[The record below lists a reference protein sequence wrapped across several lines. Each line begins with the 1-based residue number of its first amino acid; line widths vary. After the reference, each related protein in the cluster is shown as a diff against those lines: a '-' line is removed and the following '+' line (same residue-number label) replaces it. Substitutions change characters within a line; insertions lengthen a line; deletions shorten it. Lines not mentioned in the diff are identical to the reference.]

1 MDKNIIGIIGGMGP
15 QASAEFYR
23 MLIMQARVH
32 YGAHENSDYPELL
45 IDSVPVPDFL
55 SDTKQMEKAS
65 LMSEDRV
72 KRLTMYGVST
82 ITIACNTA
90 CILIKRLQKSTC
102 VSIVS
107 VVEEVVKEV
116 EKDNRK
122 ILLLA
127 SPTSLQAGLYQSAFK
142 QHGISYVVP
151 TTKEL
156 KELECIIRGIIDNE
170 NKAEDD
176 AEGIATDSLIN
187 YETVKYFTNE
197 NYENTRYI
205 EKLNDWVK
213 KGKKAWKY
221 GPLIFGGQETIF
233 ILGSIFILYLAVL
246 NVINNIFTVG
256 DIVLVGAYLSNM
268 TGLMNGLSYA
278 YRNIKKSITDKKE
291 IIKILKEDSE
301 IKEIE
306 NPKVLGK
313 VKGEILYKN
322 VSFAYHNQNI
332 IKDFNLKIKAGEKV
346 AFVGSSGG
354 GKSTLIVQL
363 LPRFYDIQKGQK

>member
-1 MDKNIIGIIGGMGP
+1 MNKNIIGIIGGMGP

-65 LMSEDRV
+65 LISEDRV

-170 NKAEDD
+170 NKEPFTKNLAD
-176 AEGIATDSLIN
+176 IAD
-187 YETVKYFTNE
+187 
-197 NYENTRYI
+197 RYG
-205 EKLNDWVK
+205 EKD
-213 KGKKAWKY
+213 
-221 GPLIFGGQETIF
+221 
-233 ILGSIFILYLAVL
+233 
-246 NVINNIFTVG
+246 NIQG
-256 DIVLVGAYLSNM
+256 IVLGCTELPLVFPDHYRLPVYSSLS
-268 TGLMNGLSYA
+268 
-278 YRNIKKSITDKKE
+278 
-291 IIKILKEDSE
+291 ILADTLLKMYYHRKED
-301 IKEIE
+301 
-306 NPKVLGK
+306 L
-313 VKGEILYKN
+313 
-322 VSFAYHNQNI
+322 
-332 IKDFNLKIKAGEKV
+332 
-346 AFVGSSGG
+346 
-354 GKSTLIVQL
+354 
-363 LPRFYDIQKGQK
+363 